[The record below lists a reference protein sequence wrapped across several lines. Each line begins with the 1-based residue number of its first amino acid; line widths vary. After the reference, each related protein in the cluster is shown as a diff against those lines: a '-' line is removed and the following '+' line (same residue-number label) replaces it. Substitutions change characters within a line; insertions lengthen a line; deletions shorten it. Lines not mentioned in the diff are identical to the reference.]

1 MAAMILVHFGRNWM
15 PSRSTF
21 LAFAVAALVLSP
33 GQGGAARAPEAAA
46 LPLGAPDA
54 VLDLA
59 TPSGAARA
67 GGPWRFCDAQIV
79 EVDFRS
85 PGLDR
90 KPSGPPNRTYDIAP
104 HAEGRD
110 FDDSAWESLDP
121 TTLDAR
127 RSTGKVCFAWYRF
140 RVVVPERVGQFDPTG
155 ATLVFETVVDD
166 YAEIWVDGQLPR
178 QLGQVGGTVV
188 AGFNAPN
195 RLVIG
200 RDVRPGQEIQLALF
214 TMNGPVSVAPEN
226 FIWMRRAR
234 LDFYAPTPS
243 AVGPGAASSAA
254 SMAVAAGDGADGA
267 RTKRPHAAAG
277 RIERLDPRFD
287 KLVGRDARIER
298 LVDGFVWLEGPLWD
312 RQQGRLLFSDIPNNS
327 VYAWSERGVELVLHP
342 SGYSGAQPFTG
353 REPGSN
359 GLLFDGAGQLL
370 LCQHGDR
377 RVARWQEGGTFVDV
391 VSHYEGKR
399 LNSPNDAVLAPNGD
413 LFFTDPPFGLPQAFD
428 DPAKE
433 QGWSGV
439 YRLRASGALELL
451 TGDLRA
457 PNGIALAPDGKKLL
471 VSNADAARP
480 VWMVYPLHAD
490 GTLGSGEVFA
500 DATPWVAGRRGLPDG
515 MKFDRKGNL
524 FACGPE
530 GIYVFAPDGTL
541 LGRFDLGVPTA
552 NCAWGDDGSS
562 LYVTADT
569 AIYRI
574 RLKTRGPGFE
584 AEVSSMTR
592 VQREAR

>member
-1 MAAMILVHFGRNWM
+1 MQ
-15 PSRSTF
+15 SRSIF

-33 GQGGAARAPEAAA
+33 GQGGAARAAESAVPA
-46 LPLGAPDA
+46 GAPDA

-59 TPSGAARA
+59 TLSGAARA
-67 GGPWRFCDAQIV
+67 GGPWRYCDARIV

-85 PGLDR
+85 PGPDR
-90 KPSGPPNRTYDIAP
+90 KPSGPPNRTSDIAP

-110 FDDSAWESLDP
+110 FDDSAWESLDA
-121 TTLDAR
+121 TSLDAR

-178 QLGQVGGTVV
+178 QLGQVGGSVV

-200 RDVRPGQEIQLALF
+200 RELRPGQEIQLALF
-214 TMNGPVSVAPEN
+214 TMNGPVSAAPEN
-226 FIWMRRAR
+226 FIWIRRAR
-234 LDFYAPTPS
+234 LEFYAQRTGGVSSGPS
-243 AVGPGAASSAA
+243 LAD
-254 SMAVAAGDGADGA
+254 GDGETSDNGKE
-267 RTKRPHAAAG
+267 RVYPMAG

-287 KLVGRDARIER
+287 KLVARDARIER

-312 RQQGRLLFSDIPNNS
+312 RRQERLLFSDIPNNS
-327 VYAWSERGVELVLHP
+327 VYAWSERGVELVLRP

-359 GLLFDGAGQLL
+359 GLLFDAAGQLL

-377 RVARWQEGGTFVDV
+377 RIARLQADGSLVTL
-391 VSHYEGKR
+391 VSHYEGRR

-413 LFFTDPPFGLPQAFD
+413 LYFTDPPFGLPQTFD

-433 QGWSGV
+433 QGCSGV
-439 YRLRASGALELL
+439 YRWRASGALELL
-451 TGDLRA
+451 VGDLRA
-457 PNGIALAPDGKKLL
+457 PNGIALTPDGKKLM
-471 VSNADAARP
+471 VSNADTARP

-490 GTLGSGEVFA
+490 GSLGPGEVFA
-500 DATPWVAGRRGLPDG
+500 DASAWVVGRRGLPDG

-530 GIYVFAPDGTL
+530 GVYVFAPDGSL

-562 LYVTADT
+562 LFVTADT
-569 AIYRI
+569 AIYRL

-592 VQREAR
+592 GRREAR